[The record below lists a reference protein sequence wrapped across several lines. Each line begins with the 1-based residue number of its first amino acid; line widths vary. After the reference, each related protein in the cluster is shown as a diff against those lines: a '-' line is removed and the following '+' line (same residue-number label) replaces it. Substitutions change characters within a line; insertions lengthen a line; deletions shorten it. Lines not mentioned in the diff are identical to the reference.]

1 MTVLLGSAVPMM
13 AGVSSLV
20 GPWSGVIAGAAGGVL
35 SIVALTWFDVG
46 LVLPAA
52 SFWSA
57 VKLWVPSE
65 SGELGVKVQS
75 PLASTTAD
83 PIALPLSYTVT
94 LAPGSPLPFRIGVLS
109 GLGLGNGLI
118 TGAVGADESI
128 SIV

>member
-1 MTVLLGSAVPMM
+1 MM

-65 SGELGVKVQS
+65 SGELGVNVQS

-94 LAPGSPLPFRIGVLS
+94 LAPGSPLPLRIGVLS

>member
-1 MTVLLGSAVPMM
+1 MLLGSAVPTIV
-13 AGVSSLV
+13 GVLSFV
-20 GPWSGVIAGAAGGVL
+20 GPWSGLIAGAAGGVL
-35 SIVALTWFDVG
+35 SIVALIWFDVG

-57 VKLWVPSE
+57 VKLWGPSE
-65 SGELGVKVQS
+65 SGALGVNVQS

-83 PIALPLSYTVT
+83 PIVLPPSYTVT

-128 SIV
+128 TIV